1 MKVDT
6 AIYGQAEAGNEAR
19 RLEALG
25 YDGGFT
31 FEGPHD
37 PFFPLVLA
45 AQKTEHMELYTAV
58 AIAFARNPMVLA
70 NIGWDLQA
78 LSKGRFL
85 LGLGSQIRPHIER
98 RFSMPWSKPAAR
110 MREMVLAIKEIWR
123 CFSAGGRLD
132 FRGEFYQHTLMTPMF
147 NPGPNPYG
155 APPIFLA
162 GVGPRMTEVAGEV
175 ADGFFVHPFHTAKSI
190 DEVTLPALERGLAR
204 AGRGRKELRLSYQVM
219 IASGSSDEEIQNNR
233 RLTKQ
238 QIGFYAS
245 TPAYRVVLDAHGWGD
260 LQPRLNALSKQGRWG
275 EMTELVS
282 DEVLETVAVCCPMNE
297 VAARLRARGPR
308 QPGRPLGPGARPLG
322 RDRRGAARPGLSRAR
337 PRARRRA
344 RTTQDAGRT
353 RR

>member
-6 AIYGQAEAGNEAR
+6 AITDTAAPGAAAA

-45 AQKTEHMELYTAV
+45 SQQTERLELYTAI
-58 AIAFARNPMVLA
+58 AIAFARNPMILA

-85 LGLGSQIRPHIER
+85 LGLGSQIRPHIEK

-123 CFSAGGRLD
+123 CWSEGGRLD

-147 NPGPNPYG
+147 NPGKNPYG
-155 APPIFLA
+155 NPPILVA
-162 GVGPRMTEVAGEV
+162 GVGPVMTEAAGEA
-175 ADGFFVHPFHTAKSI
+175 ADGFLVHPFCTDRSVR
-190 DEVTLPALERGLAR
+190 EVTLPAIERGLAKS
-204 AGRGRKELRLSYQVM
+204 GRSRDGFQVSLQVM
-219 IASGSSDEEIQNNR
+219 IASGASDEEIENTRQM
-233 RLTKQ
+233 TKQ
-238 QIGFYAS
+238 QIAFYGS

-260 LQPRLNALSKQGRWG
+260 LQAELNVLSKKGAWG
-275 EMTELVS
+275 EMAGLVT
-282 DEVLETVAVCCPMNE
+282 DEILETIAICCSMNE
-297 VAARLRARGPR
+297 VAARVRERAAGVADRVSLVAHWARDPEPWADVARELRAG
-308 QPGRPLGPGARPLG
+308 
-322 RDRRGAARPGLSRAR
+322 D
-337 PRARRRA
+337 
-344 RTTQDAGRT
+344 
-353 RR
+353 